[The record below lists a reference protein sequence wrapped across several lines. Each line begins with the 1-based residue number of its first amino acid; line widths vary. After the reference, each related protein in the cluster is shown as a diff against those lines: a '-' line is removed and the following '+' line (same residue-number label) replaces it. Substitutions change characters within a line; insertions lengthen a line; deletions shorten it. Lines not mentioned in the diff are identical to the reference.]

1 MGAGQGL
8 GRRTYT
14 AGGRVRQSGFLVSA
28 ASPIRTSA
36 ASNAVRQTQVVE
48 MTWHGSIVGFV
59 PYDLRMPSA
68 ARFRERLWA
77 PEDSR
82 VFTPQVFGV
91 GWTVNIGRVATL
103 LRRRG

>member
-1 MGAGQGL
+1 MSNRASQLQRIANAL
-8 GRRTYT
+8 GISLI
-14 AGGRVRQSGFLVSA
+14 AF
-28 ASPIRTSA
+28 
-36 ASNAVRQTQVVE
+36 AVVQELRKPRE
-48 MTWHGSIVGFV
+48 ARTWHGSIVGFV

-91 GWTVNIGRVATL
+91 GWTVNFGRVAAL
-103 LRRRG
+103 LRRGG